1 MYKEISNH
9 LVVNISKCKEE
20 AKEKNWLES
29 TLSTTN

>member
-9 LVVNISKCKEE
+9 LAVNISKCKEE
-20 AKEKNWLES
+20 EKEINWLES